1 MFGILEG
8 LELKLERII
17 SRQEED
23 SKNLEEV
30 KTNLSALPTQQAVG
44 GGGSALANAQPQ
56 NRSASLDPLKE

>member
-30 KTNLSALPTQQAVG
+30 K
-44 GGGSALANAQPQ
+44 
-56 NRSASLDPLKE
+56 

>member
-23 SKNLEEV
+23 AKNLEEV
-30 KTNLSALPTQQAVG
+30 K
-44 GGGSALANAQPQ
+44 
-56 NRSASLDPLKE
+56 